1 MKKVFLLV
9 TISLITILTSCNL
22 NKEEINGQSSKQ
34 TTYTN
39 SIQTTNQITTTTT
52 TLSNKY
58 DNLDLNKEYMGQ
70 ISYVGDYKILKLN
83 ITEKGKYYFNV
94 TSDLNLD
101 ISLMLKTSNVS
112 FNIFAVEL
120 KPNIYDIKVRSF
132 DNNVGDYK
140 ITVTKMNQ
148 LDDYSEGINDDNI
161 GHISKS
167 KSINAK
173 FDYLGDYD
181 VFEIHN
187 VDDIKL
193 KITSESNDYVAY
205 LYQTCNDGAVWKLLL
220 PIDGV
225 IEYQNILR
233 NTEGGHTYLLIAS
246 TGNMENYEINVLL
259 NIIGNTTLPNN
270 INKSTLQVY
279 KNDENISVKADTK
292 YNIYQVEIN
301 KSGYY
306 QIYYILNSTT
316 FIYNYMNVLVT
327 ATKNTPIYL
336 EHGTYIFVVKSNYNM
351 YDEIYTIKYLD
362 SVYLDLFLMNVN
374 LLSSYVTLHASCK
387 NDNFGEDDKL
397 ILNINKEQNYN
408 VTLRTDYG
416 DLTEMIISNLKGET
430 IKNITLTN
438 TNENIN
444 INLPIGS
451 YLVTVKGTGYFHYTL
466 QIKVSDNS

>member
-34 TTYTN
+34 TTNTN
-39 SIQTTNQITTTTT
+39 SILTTTQITTTTIT
-52 TLSNKY
+52 VSNNY
-58 DNLDLNKEYMGQ
+58 DNLELNKEYIGQ
-70 ISYVGDYKILKLN
+70 ISDVGDFKILKLN

-101 ISLMLKTSNVS
+101 ISLMFKTSNVS
-112 FNIFAVEL
+112 FNSFAVEL
-120 KPNIYDIKVRSF
+120 KPNIYDINVRSL

-148 LDDYSEGINDDNI
+148 LDDYSEGIDDDNI
-161 GHISKS
+161 GHIYKS
-167 KSINAK
+167 KSIYAK

-187 VDDIKL
+187 EDDIQF

-205 LYQTCNDGAVWKLLL
+205 LYRTCNNGSIWESLL

-233 NTEGGHTYLLIAS
+233 NPEGGHTYLLIAS

-259 NIIGNTTLPNN
+259 NIIGNTTLPDN
-270 INKSTLQVY
+270 IDKSTLQIY
-279 KNDENISVKADTK
+279 KNDENISVKAGTK
-292 YNIYQVEIN
+292 FNIYQVEIN

-306 QIYYILNSTT
+306 QIYNILDSTT
-316 FIYNYMNVLVT
+316 FIYNYMNKLVS
-327 ATKNTPIYL
+327 ATKNSPIYL
-336 EHGTYIFVVKSNYNM
+336 EYGTYTFVVKYNYNI

-362 SVYLDLFLMNVN
+362 SVYSDLFLMDVN
-374 LLSSYVTLHASCK
+374 LLSSNVTLQASCK

-408 VTLRTDYG
+408 VTIRTDYG
-416 DLTEMIISNLKGET
+416 YLTEMIISNLKGET
-430 IKNITLTN
+430 ITNITLTN
-438 TNENIN
+438 SNENIN

-451 YLVTVKGTGYFHYTL
+451 YLVTVKGTGYFSYTL